1 MEVWHDILEGIGLS
15 VIILVVVIGILF
27 YDTAPK
33 HAEVTATKKIYHEDS
48 DSTTMEF
55 ENKQGDKI
63 YSIDDY
69 VCPLGTKATIYYN
82 RRTGELL
89 EIVTRTTLKESL
101 TKSTSRCIINVSK
114 ERER

>member
-15 VIILVVVIGILF
+15 VIILVVVISLLF
-27 YDTAPK
+27 YNSAPK

-69 VCPLGTKATIYYN
+69 VCPLVQKQLFTMIEEQVNY
-82 RRTGELL
+82 
-89 EIVTRTTLKESL
+89 
-101 TKSTSRCIINVSK
+101 
-114 ERER
+114 

>member
-1 MEVWHDILEGIGLS
+1 MEVWHNILEGIGLS
-15 VIILVVVIGILF
+15 VIILVVVISLLF
-27 YDTAPK
+27 YNSAPK

-69 VCPLGTKATIYYN
+69 VCPLSTKATIYYD

-101 TKSTSRCIINVSK
+101 TKSTSRCIIK
-114 ERER
+114 EKESE

>member
-1 MEVWHDILEGIGLS
+1 MEVWHNILEGIGLS
-15 VIILVVVIGILF
+15 VIILVVVISLLF
-27 YDTAPK
+27 YNSAPK

-69 VCPLGTKATIYYN
+69 VYPLGTKATIYYD

-89 EIVTRTTLKESL
+89 KIVTRTTLKESL
-101 TKSTSRCIINVSK
+101 TKSTSKCIIK
-114 ERER
+114 EKESE

>member
-15 VIILVVVIGILF
+15 VIVLVVVIGILF

-55 ENKQGDKI
+55 ENKKRDKI

-69 VCPLGTKATIYYN
+69 VCPLGTKATIYYD

-89 EIVTRTTLKESL
+89 EIVTRTTLKTIL
-101 TKSTSRCIINVSK
+101 DKNHK
-114 ERER
+114 

>member
-15 VIILVVVIGILF
+15 VIILVVVVGILF
-27 YDTAPK
+27 YNTAPK

-69 VCPLGTKATIYYN
+69 VCPLGTKAIIYYD
-82 RRTGELL
+82 RKTGELL
-89 EIVTRTTLKESL
+89 EIVTSTTLKESL
-101 TKSTSRCIINVSK
+101 TKSTSRCIIKEK
-114 ERER
+114 ERG